1 MKCDENK
8 TFLFTPKSR
17 TQTSKQKTKQKQ
29 DQKGENPYSR
39 LTTEY
44 VKECHEK
51 QGRPE
56 GKFPSSQRSLYIIN
70 VAKWFC
76 TMTVKNT

>member
-17 TQTSKQKTKQKQ
+17 TQTSKQKPKQKQ
-29 DQKGENPYSR
+29 DQNGENPYSR

-51 QGRPE
+51 HAGASW
-56 GKFPSSQRSLYIIN
+56 GKISFISKESIYNQCGEMVLYN
-70 VAKWFC
+70 DG
-76 TMTVKNT
+76 

>member
-17 TQTSKQKTKQKQ
+17 TQTSKQKPKQKQ
-29 DQKGENPYSR
+29 DQNGENPYSR

-51 QGRPE
+51 HAGA
-56 GKFPSSQRSLYIIN
+56 S
-70 VAKWFC
+70 
-76 TMTVKNT
+76 